1 MLRPRTGGDPI
12 RALYDTMPRMQWDRK
27 AKQLTKT
34 MTPIQDRLF
43 LAALAQAGIPAPVAE
58 FRFHPVRKWRFDF
71 CWPDQRLA
79 LEIQG
84 GVFSNGRHSRGAAMI
99 KEWEKLNTAAGM
111 GYRLLYCQP
120 SDCTKIETINAI
132 KAALNQTI

>member
-1 MLRPRTGGDPI
+1 
-12 RALYDTMPRMQWDRK
+12 
-27 AKQLTKT
+27 
-34 MTPIQDRLF
+34 MTPIQDRIF

-58 FRFHPVRKWRFDF
+58 FKFHPVRKWRMDF
-71 CWPDQRLA
+71 CWLDRKLA

-84 GVFSNGRHSRGAAMI
+84 GIFSNGRHSRGAAML

-120 SDCTKIETINAI
+120 SDCI
-132 KAALNQTI
+132 KAATIDAIKTALNYSTTETK